1 MTSAAAAD
9 PGARESLRNADPVL
23 ARLIDARPDLRPRAW
38 MDELPP
44 LDAFGTLIFEVA
56 GQQLSV
62 SSTRAIV
69 SHLRDRFGGHLPS
82 RPKRSGRGAGQI
94 RTVPVGAS
102 HRITDFGGRTG

>member
-1 MTSAAAAD
+1 MTPAAAAD
-9 PGARESLRNADPVL
+9 PEAREFLRKADRVP
-23 ARLIDARPDLRPRAW
+23 ARLIDARPDFRPQAW
-38 MDELPP
+38 IDGLPP

-56 GQQLSV
+56 GRQLSI

-94 RTVPVGAS
+94 RGVPVGAS
-102 HRITDFGGRTG
+102 HRITDFGGRTA